1 MAQKIKTKKE
11 ALQVLDKLPDDALK
25 RLAELSTNKKALGYF
40 SNPIQF
46 AVLKGFLN

>member
-1 MAQKIKTKKE
+1 MPQFKTKEE
-11 ALQVLDKLPDDALK
+11 AIKQLEDLPDDVVK

-46 AVLKGFLN
+46 AVVKGFLK